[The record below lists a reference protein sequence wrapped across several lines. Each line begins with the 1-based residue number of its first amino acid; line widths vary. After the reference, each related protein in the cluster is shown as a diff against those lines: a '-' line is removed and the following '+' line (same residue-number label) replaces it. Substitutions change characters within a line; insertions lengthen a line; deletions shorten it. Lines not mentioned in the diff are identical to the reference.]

1 MCSKE
6 VPLCIVQFPLAIEN
20 LKQLICD
27 SWDQRTRVI
36 LEEKKKH
43 FLDFI
48 KNRDFETSFG

>member
-1 MCSKE
+1 MGS
-6 VPLCIVQFPLAIEN
+6 EN
-20 LKQLICD
+20 K
-27 SWDQRTRVI
+27 VI